1 MNYYLLCLIRGNAC
15 LSFQNYFFFL
25 LSTKSNV
32 IKKTTSHSG
41 ALEFTRGFCSSR
53 DVCVVFC
60 RSLFALSLSIYDF
73 WLPISLIHDKL
84 YIVYLLIQKKSN
96 TKQKTNQTKQKPTK
110 KSKNNTFKRLILLGS
125 SDDHSM
131 INTNINN
138 IFF

>member
-1 MNYYLLCLIRGNAC
+1 MICDMNYYLLCLIRGNAC

-84 YIVYLLIQKKSN
+84 YIVYLLIQKKKQHKTKNKSN
-96 TKQKTNQTKQKPTK
+96 KTKTNKKNQKTT
-110 KSKNNTFKRLILLGS
+110 RLKDLFYLEVVTI
-125 SDDHSM
+125 
-131 INTNINN
+131 IVW
-138 IFF
+138 